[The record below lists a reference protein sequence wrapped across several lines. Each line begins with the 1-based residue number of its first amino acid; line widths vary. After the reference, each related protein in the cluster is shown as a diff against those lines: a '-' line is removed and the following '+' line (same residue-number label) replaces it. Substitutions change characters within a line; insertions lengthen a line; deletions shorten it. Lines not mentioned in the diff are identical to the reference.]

1 MIGLLATAYDPS
13 GAVVLPARATNA
25 WAGSRRGSITQTL
38 DGSVSIY
45 DGGYS
50 ISDQTMTVRIPRP
63 TKALLTALRYLVG
76 YYGQLIAT
84 CETGC
89 YRVVP
94 AYTVDGDTLTVTL
107 RIVSRLDA

>member
-13 GAVVLPARATNA
+13 GAVILPARAMNA
-25 WAGSRRGSITQTL
+25 WSGSRRGSITQTL

-50 ISDQTMTVRIPRP
+50 IGDQTMTVRVTHP
-63 TKALLTALRYLVG
+63 TKTLLTALRYLVG
-76 YYGQLIAT
+76 YYGQLVAT